1 MEKKQR
7 IGEKRQS
14 ADVFT
19 PALEKKDDE
28 YLSLSNKLLICTIIG
43 ILILVFVTF
52 KTEVSLPFG
61 EGDVV
66 VTVNGVEIT
75 EDVLQEEVSKLPS
88 YYLAAGVDQ
97 AQVRAAVLDQL
108 IAKELLLNEVEE
120 NAITVSE
127 EEVNDAVE
135 NLTIQAQVTMEELEQ
150 RLAAENTTLDELK
163 EMIKEQ
169 LAVNKLIEKDVLS
182 NVQLTEEEVSA
193 YFKDQKNSLLQVRAS
208 HILVCYEGALRCE
221 QTRTKEEAYTLA
233 QSVLGEIKTGADFGE
248 LAEQYSDDPSA
259 EFNKGDLGWF
269 TRGQMVPAFEEAVF
283 SMNVGEMAE
292 EPVETEYGYHLI
304 TVTDKKD
311 AFEDFKEQIMQTLTL
326 EKQKTAVEAYL
337 LSLKEAATIVYA
349 EQ

>member
-7 IGEKRQS
+7 IIEKRQS
-14 ADVFT
+14 ADVFA
-19 PALEKKDDE
+19 PAPEKKDEE
-28 YLSLSNKLLICTIIG
+28 YLSLSNKLLICTIVG

-52 KTEVSLPFG
+52 KTELSLPFG
-61 EGDVV
+61 GGDVV

-75 EDVLQEEVSKLPS
+75 EDVLQEEISRLPS

-97 AQVRAAVLDQL
+97 TQIRAAVLEQL

-127 EEVNDAVE
+127 EEVNAAVE
-135 NLTIQAQVTMEELEQ
+135 NITIQAQVTMEELEV

-182 NVQLTEEEVSA
+182 NVQVTEEEVTA
-193 YFKDQKNSLLQVRAS
+193 YFEEQKNSLVQVRAS
-208 HILVCYEGALRCE
+208 HILICYEGALRCE
-221 QTRTKEEAYTLA
+221 QTRTKEEAHALA
-233 QSVLGEIKTGADFGE
+233 QTVSEEIKAGTDFGE
-248 LAEQYSDDPSA
+248 FAKQYSDDPSA
-259 EFNKGDLGWF
+259 EFNGGNLGWF
-269 TRGQMVPAFEEAVF
+269 TKGQMVPTFEEAVF
-283 SMNVGEMAE
+283 SMNVGEMTE
-292 EPVETEYGYHLI
+292 EPVETEYGYHVI
-304 TVTDKKD
+304 IVTDKKD

-337 LSLKEAATIVYA
+337 LSLKEAAMIVYA
-349 EQ
+349 EE